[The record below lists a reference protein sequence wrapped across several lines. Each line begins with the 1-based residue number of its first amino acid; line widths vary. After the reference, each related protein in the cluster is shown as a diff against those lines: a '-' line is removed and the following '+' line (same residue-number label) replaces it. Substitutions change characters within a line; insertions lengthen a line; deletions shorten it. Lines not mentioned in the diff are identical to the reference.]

1 MDTPSNAKT
10 QSNEKNSGSEKTH
23 GREELKKFFRNGG
36 LPAEK
41 HFGYLIDSMVNRE
54 DDGFSKDEA
63 NGLHLSSAGSSKR
76 LVTFYTGIDEMEPL
90 FFIDKNNQD
99 LRGLQLQY
107 AERPEEM
114 KEEENCFFLQE
125 GGRLGIGKK
134 TDPRF
139 KLDVKGCIG
148 MEGRRG
154 TFSQHQGPCTA
165 QADGDW
171 HPILSGLDHCQAFE
185 IVARTGLKG
194 TGRFSILHA
203 IALSAYGH
211 SRSRIRKTCAHY
223 GFFWNRLNLRWRGS
237 THSNSL
243 EIRTNSNFG
252 KGVMIHYS
260 ITRLWDDE
268 EVAHG

>member
-1 MDTPSNAKT
+1 MESQGN
-10 QSNEKNSGSEKTH
+10 GKTH

-36 LPAEK
+36 LPSEK
-41 HFGYLIDSMVNRE
+41 HFGYLIDSMVNKE
-54 DDGFSKDEA
+54 DDGFSKNEET
-63 NGLHLSSAGSSKR
+63 GLHLSSAGSSRR

-90 FFIDKNNQD
+90 FYIDKNNKD
-99 LRGLQLQY
+99 LRGLQMQY
-107 AERPEEM
+107 ASRPEGME
-114 KEEENCFFLQE
+114 EEENCFFLQE

-134 TDPRF
+134 TDPRY
-139 KLDVKGCIG
+139 KLDVKGCVG

-154 TFSQHQGPCTA
+154 TFSQKAIPEKALANGE
-165 QADGDW
+165 W
-171 HPILSGLDHCQAFE
+171 HTILSGLDHCQAYE
-185 IVARTGLKG
+185 IIARAGVAGS
-194 TGRFSILHA
+194 GRFSIMHA

-243 EIRTNSNFG
+243 QIRTNSNFG
-252 KGVMIHYS
+252 DDIPIHYS

-268 EVAHG
+268 EVVNG